1 MLTGASGFVGRNV
14 LAELQK
20 HYVISSLGRGAG
32 NEISADLAAGVPAL
46 PRRFDV
52 VFHAAGR
59 VHCVPRTPAEAEE
72 FFAVNVAGTRN
83 LCLALEKVG
92 VPAALVFVST
102 TPCREHHSRD
112 KFLLLSRER

>member
-1 MLTGASGFVGRNV
+1 MKNLLLTGASGFVGRNV

-20 HYVISSLGRGAG
+20 HYVISSLGCGAG
-32 NEISADLAAGVPAL
+32 NEISADLAA
-46 PRRFDV
+46 
-52 VFHAAGR
+52 
-59 VHCVPRTPAEAEE
+59 
-72 FFAVNVAGTRN
+72 
-83 LCLALEKVG
+83 G